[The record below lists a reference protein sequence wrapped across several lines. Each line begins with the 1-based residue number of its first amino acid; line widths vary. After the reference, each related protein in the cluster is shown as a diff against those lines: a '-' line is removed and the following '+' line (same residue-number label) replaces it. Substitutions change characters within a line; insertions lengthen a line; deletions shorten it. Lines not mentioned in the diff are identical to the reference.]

1 MRAVLVSQLRRCFL
15 DGGSMPKQF
24 KGLLLAV
31 FIQPCNWSLAHFI
44 DEVPLQ
50 GAQGDA
56 AMVSHAL
63 D

>member
-1 MRAVLVSQLRRCFL
+1 
-15 DGGSMPKQF
+15 MPKQF
-24 KGLLLAV
+24 KGLPLAV
-31 FIQPCNWSLAHFI
+31 FIQPYNWSLAHFI

-50 GAQGDA
+50 GAHGDA